1 MHANEINRCCEFLL
15 HELCASVCVCVCG
28 THTRDTIHAYIR
40 GVYTIRWNAKC
51 NFNAIESI
59 QNINGMK
66 CTTHDS
72 SSHKHSHTHTYIGYA
87 TANTHQMSNEHPHEC
102 CVFRI
107 FSVPNFFVGENHFHI
122 YRHHAMRSLHHVYT
136 IHTIKIKIHSHI
148 HSGECFSQNLS
159 VSLFLFG
166 MHRNHYSHMV
176 GFCALRTPN
185 GKVFNRHYSHC
196 NMWVHAFMT
205 AFTFILAFISLMISD
220 FRMFG
225 AFYGK

>member
-1 MHANEINRCCEFLL
+1 MTAHHTNT
-15 HELCASVCVCVCG
+15 H
-28 THTRDTIHAYIR
+28 THTRIMVTRPPTLIRCRMNIHMNVVCF
-40 GVYTIRWNAKC
+40 VYFQC
-51 NFNAIESI
+51 
-59 QNINGMK
+59 
-66 CTTHDS
+66 
-72 SSHKHSHTHTYIGYA
+72 
-87 TANTHQMSNEHPHEC
+87 
-102 CVFRI
+102 RI
-107 FSVPNFFVGENHFHI
+107 FLLVKTVFTNIGTMQCGRFTI
-122 YRHHAMRSLHHVYT
+122 MC

-176 GFCALRTPN
+176 GFCALHTPN

-205 AFTFILAFISLMISD
+205 AFIFILAFISLMISD

>member
-1 MHANEINRCCEFLL
+1 MTAH
-15 HELCASVCVCVCG
+15 
-28 THTRDTIHAYIR
+28 HTNT
-40 GVYTIRWNAKC
+40 
-51 NFNAIESI
+51 
-59 QNINGMK
+59 
-66 CTTHDS
+66 
-72 SSHKHSHTHTYIGYA
+72 HTHTYIGYA

-107 FSVPNFFVGENHFHI
+107 FSVPNFLMKTVFTYIGTMQCGRFI
-122 YRHHAMRSLHHVYT
+122 IMC